1 MSYKTLTVETDSD
14 GISLVTIDLPGK
26 SMNVWDA
33 DLIADFA
40 KWVDEFVGDDAVKGA
55 VITSGKKSGFL
66 AGADLNMLG
75 GGGPGENKGGVPST
89 PADQFEAAFGLNK
102 MLRKL
107 ETGGQSAK
115 DLKKGTAHAKPVAA
129 AVNGL
134 ALGGGLEL
142 VLACHHRVVADNPKI
157 QLGVPEVQVGLL
169 PGGGGTQRLPRLAG
183 LQNAAMLATQGKPI
197 DPNTAK
203 AQGII
208 QDVVPAGDVV
218 AKAKEWVK
226 ANPKAVQPWDKKG
239 FKFPGGGGAMDPRSV
254 QFFMAAN
261 AMAQRETNHNYP
273 AVQYILS
280 CMYEGSIVPID
291 TAIRIESKYFVK
303 LLTSPQTRNMIRT
316 LFINKQSAEKG
327 EQRPKG
333 VPASDIKTVGVL
345 GAGLM
350 GAGITHVTVKGG
362 MNVVVLDRDQEAAEK
377 AVAYSKK
384 ILDKRVARGKLTKE
398 AAEEFLAKIK
408 PTADY
413 NDLKDV
419 DLIIEAVFE
428 DPDVKA
434 DVIKKTE
441 AVIRPDVIFASNT
454 STLPITGL
462 ARNSERPDQFIG
474 MHFFSPVEKM
484 PLLEIIPGKESGD
497 RALATALDYNAKIRK
512 TPIVVKDVRGFY
524 TNRVV
529 PPYLNE
535 AMMMVKE
542 GVKPALIDN
551 AAKGLGM
558 PIGPL
563 ALTDETKL
571 DLGLML
577 VRSTKKELGDAYK
590 PTGVEDLLE
599 KMVEGL
605 GRAGRVSGG
614 GFYEY
619 PEGGKKHIWPGLS
632 EHFPL
637 ADEQPSLEDVKDRL
651 LYAQLIP
658 AAQCYAEGVISDPQS
673 ADLGAIFGWGF
684 APWTGGPMSHIDT
697 IGLEAFVRTAESL
710 AQKYGGRFNPPEEFR
725 AMAKGGKTLY
735 PKAA

>member
-1 MSYKTLTVETDSD
+1 MAYETITVDIDAD
-14 GISLVTIDLPGK
+14 GIALVTIDLPGK
-26 SMNVWDA
+26 SMNVWNA
-33 DLIADFA
+33 DLMREFSSF
-40 KWVDEFVGDDAVKGA
+40 VDEFCTNDDIKGA

-75 GGGPGENKGGVPST
+75 DGDPSVSGGASATKKQ
-89 PADQFEAAFGLNK
+89 QFDAAFALNA
-102 MLRKL
+102 MMRKL
-107 ETGGQSAK
+107 ETSGHPAKALIKGQAS
-115 DLKKGTAHAKPVAA
+115 AKPVAA

-142 VLACHHRVVADNPKI
+142 VLASHYRIVADNPKL

-169 PGGGGTQRLPRLAG
+169 PGAGGTQRLPRLAG
-183 LQNAAMLATQGKPI
+183 LQNAAMLATQGRPI
-197 DPNTAK
+197 DPQTAK
-203 AQGII
+203 SQGII
-208 QDVVPAGDVV
+208 QEVAPVGELV

-226 ANPKAVQPWDKKG
+226 ANPKVTQPWDKQG
-239 FKFPGGGGAMDPRSV
+239 FKFPGGGGAMNPKAM

-273 AVQYILS
+273 AVRYILS
-280 CMYEGSIVPID
+280 CLYEGSIVPFD
-291 TAIRIESKYFVK
+291 TAIRIESKYFLK
-303 LLTSPQTRNMIRT
+303 LLSSAQTRNMIRT
-316 LFINKQSAEKG
+316 LFINKQAAEKG
-327 EQRPKG
+327 EARPKG
-333 VPASDIKTVGVL
+333 VEKQDIKTVGVL

-350 GAGITHVTVKGG
+350 GSGITHVTVKGG
-362 MNVVVLDRDQEAAEK
+362 MNVVVLDRDMEAAEK

-384 ILDKRVARGKLTKE
+384 ILDKRVSRGKLTAE

-428 DPDVKA
+428 DPDIKA

-441 AVIRPDVIFASNT
+441 AVIRPDIIFASNT

-462 ARNSERPDQFIG
+462 ALHSERPDQFIG
-474 MHFFSPVEKM
+474 MHFFSPVDKM
-484 PLLEIIPGKESGD
+484 PLLEIIPGEKTGD

-529 PPYLNE
+529 PPYINE
-535 AMMMVKE
+535 ALLLVKE
-542 GVKPALIDN
+542 GVQPALIEN
-551 AAKGLGM
+551 AAKSLGM
-558 PIGPL
+558 PLGPL
-563 ALTDETKL
+563 ALSDETKL

-577 VRSTKKELGDAYK
+577 VRSTKKELGDDYK

-599 KMVEGL
+599 TMVEGL
-605 GRAGRVSGG
+605 GRCGRVSGG
-614 GFYEY
+614 GFYDY
-619 PEGGKKHIWPGLS
+619 PEGGKKHLWPGLA
-632 EHFPL
+632 EHFPV
-637 ADEQPSLEDVKDRL
+637 ADQQPTMDEVKDRL
-651 LYAQLIP
+651 LYAQLVP
-658 AAQCYAEGVISDPQS
+658 AAQCFAEGIIDDPQS

-697 IGLEAFVRTAESL
+697 IGAESFVRTAESL
-710 AQKYGGRFNPPEEFR
+710 AQRYGERFHPPAKFR
-725 AMAKGGKTLY
+725 EMASAGEKLY
-735 PKAA
+735 GKAA